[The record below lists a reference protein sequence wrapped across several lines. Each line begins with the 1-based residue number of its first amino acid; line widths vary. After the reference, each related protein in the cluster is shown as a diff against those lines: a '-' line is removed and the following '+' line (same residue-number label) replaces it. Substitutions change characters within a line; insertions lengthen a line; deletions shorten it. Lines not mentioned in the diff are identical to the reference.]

1 MIQTK
6 KIPDTSGLVTK
17 RELTT
22 ISEIESKIPGISG
35 LAANSALTP
44 VENKIPDASSLVKK
58 KQIVTEKLVKFE
70 KKVTDYN
77 HYITIPEI
85 NNLTGE
91 NLAARLAQE
100 NLITKTDFHTK
111 LMSLNLKINSNK
123 TKILL
128 VENEFKKLQTF
139 DSSYFRSK
147 SHFDE
152 DEAQNYLIFQPIG
165 RYLKKLLVLE
175 MMNVF
180 IFGNLK
186 VCLIK
191 GLIILLHLIIVLL
204 LH

>member
-1 MIQTK
+1 M
-6 KIPDTSGLVTK
+6 
-17 RELTT
+17 
-22 ISEIESKIPGISG
+22 
-35 LAANSALTP
+35 
-44 VENKIPDASSLVKK
+44 
-58 KQIVTEKLVKFE
+58 KFE

-77 HYITIPEI
+77 QYITIPEI

-123 TKILL
+123 TKNLL

-139 DSSYFRSK
+139 DSSYFRGK

-165 RYLKKLLVLE
+165 RYLKKLLVLG
-175 MMNVF
+175 MMNIF